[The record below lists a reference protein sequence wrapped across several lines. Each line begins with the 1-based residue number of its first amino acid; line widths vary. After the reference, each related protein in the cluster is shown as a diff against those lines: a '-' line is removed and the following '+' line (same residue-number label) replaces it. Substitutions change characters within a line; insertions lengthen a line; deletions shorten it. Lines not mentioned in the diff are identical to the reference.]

1 MPRSELGFPKKKV
14 LGLRRGRQE
23 AAATQIQR
31 GDRFA
36 QAREA
41 IMEKAQMRRIGF
53 AAALWSLCAVALS
66 GLAGGAIS
74 NLAGGA
80 LSGLAGGALAEE
92 PLAPPAS
99 AKLLLEAGADGV
111 QIYVCDA
118 KDQGFA
124 WVFEAPE
131 ATLFDADGRQ
141 IGTHSEG
148 PTWTFADGTEITGK
162 IIAKQASP
170 LPRAIPWLRGDVV
183 AHEGSGPLA
192 AATAI
197 RRIETKGGVEPA
209 SGCDEAHKGDEARIR
224 YSAIYQF
231 YGP

>member
-1 MPRSELGFPKKKV
+1 
-14 LGLRRGRQE
+14 
-23 AAATQIQR
+23 
-31 GDRFA
+31 
-36 QAREA
+36 
-41 IMEKAQMRRIGF
+41 MEKAGMRRIGF
-53 AAALWSLCAVALS
+53 AAALGSVCAVLS
-66 GLAGGAIS
+66 GLAGGVIFS
-74 NLAGGA
+74 
-80 LSGLAGGALAEE
+80 LSGPALAEA
-92 PLAPPAS
+92 PLAPPAG

-162 IIAKQASP
+162 ITAKQASP
-170 LPRAIPWLRGDVV
+170 LPRTIPWLRGDVV

-209 SGCDEAHKGDEARIR
+209 GGCDEAHKGDEARMR